1 MVISS
6 GGLMRTVPLVE
17 FKAHISSWLAA
28 VEHGEEIAIT
38 RHGKVVAR
46 LLAPEPRRAASAFSP
61 FWQEAEEIDLEAPV
75 DSPPEPLSGLD

>member
-1 MVISS
+1 MKA
-6 GGLMRTVPLVE
+6 VPVVE
-17 FKAHISSWLAA
+17 FKAHISSLLAA

-46 LLAPEPRRAASAFSP
+46 LVAPEPLPAAAAFAP
-61 FWQEAEEIDLEAPV
+61 FWPEAGEIDLEAPP